1 MRIDLHT
8 HTEYSSDSELPLEE
22 AVRGWQRA
30 GIDCVAVTDHN
41 TIAGGLALREW
52 APLRV
57 IVASEVR
64 TCEGEIIG
72 LFLQEEIARGQTPEE
87 TIRHIR
93 DQNGLVMIPHPF
105 DRFRRSRL
113 TEEALMRILPQV
125 DIVEVFN
132 ARTALGWDNHRAE
145 KLASA
150 HGLVAAVGSDSHTS
164 RRSWAAPSLRWP
176 TLIHRRRSSTRCAQD
191 VWSRDGVLGS
201 CTPPLAG
208 QNCARGCVRYICRLG
223 GIRCSPG
230 VPKLAERRG
239 AILQEDLGQG

>member
-8 HTEYSSDSELPLEE
+8 HTEYSSDSELPLED

-93 DQNGLVMIPHPF
+93 DQQGLVMIPHPF

-125 DIVEVFN
+125 DI
-132 ARTALGWDNHRAE
+132 HRS
-145 KLASA
+145 LQRA
-150 HGLVAAVGSDSHTS
+150 HGL
-164 RRSWAAPSLRWP
+164 
-176 TLIHRRRSSTRCAQD
+176 
-191 VWSRDGVLGS
+191 
-201 CTPPLAG
+201 
-208 QNCARGCVRYICRLG
+208 RLG
-223 GIRCSPG
+223 QSPRGKTG
-230 VPKLAERRG
+230 VRPWAGGSGGQRFSYRAGVGPRLRRNG
-239 AILQEDLGQG
+239 GL